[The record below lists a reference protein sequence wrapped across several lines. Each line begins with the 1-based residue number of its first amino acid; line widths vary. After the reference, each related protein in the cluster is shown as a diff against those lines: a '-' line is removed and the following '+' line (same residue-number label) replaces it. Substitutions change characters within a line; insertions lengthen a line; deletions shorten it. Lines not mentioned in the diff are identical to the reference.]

1 MGSSR
6 MKWSKSGSHPDDG
19 SSEIRPYANSHH
31 SSSEGRLSA
40 SRRNSKFPGLLVALC
55 SCVRRCWRCL
65 PSPTELRA
73 VDPHPM
79 QDHRKPTRQCNDGL
93 FDPVPFGDIHR
104 PRFQPR
110 PFLDAD
116 QQDLRRFI
124 KKSPQHAVAA
134 QRDMTYST
142 ALARLVEYGRQPQY
156 SPHCSQMA
164 EAGRNVDRR
173 GIGERDNRSD
183 SGYRHQLPADR
194 IDPGLAMDLAVQF
207 DELLAQLLS
216 GSEQRLDDFRQI
228 GSCFNQLAYPFI

>member
-1 MGSSR
+1 IGDKTVCELTSFIVR
-6 MKWSKSGSHPDDG
+6 
-19 SSEIRPYANSHH
+19 
-31 SSSEGRLSA
+31 EGRLSA

-124 KKSPQHAVAA
+124 KKPPQHAVAA

-156 SPHCSQMA
+156 SPHCSRMA
-164 EAGRNVDRR
+164 EARRNVDRR

-183 SGYRHQLPADR
+183 SGYRHNCRQTGSTLASPRTLRSSLTNSSRSFCLAASNDSMISARSGAASTSSR
-194 IDPGLAMDLAVQF
+194 IRSSNLNALIVPTFSPKL
-207 DELLAQLLS
+207 
-216 GSEQRLDDFRQI
+216 RK
-228 GSCFNQLAYPFI
+228 